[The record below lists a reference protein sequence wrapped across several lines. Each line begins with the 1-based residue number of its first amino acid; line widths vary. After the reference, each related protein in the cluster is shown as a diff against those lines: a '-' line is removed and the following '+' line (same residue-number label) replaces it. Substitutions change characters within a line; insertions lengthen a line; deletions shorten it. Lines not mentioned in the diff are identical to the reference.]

1 MKRLIVQGLDGSG
14 PGHWQRIWL
23 DEDPDAFAVEQES
36 WSAPTLNAWL
46 SPLEAAVEAH
56 PGSLIVAHS
65 LGTVLLAHLA
75 RRRPDLSVAG
85 ALLVAPADVDC
96 PNCAPDRIRG
106 FAPLPVEP
114 LPFPTTVVAS
124 RNDPYMAFERARFLA
139 GAWGADLIDLGRAG
153 HINVASG
160 FGRWPRGYR
169 LADALERRSRP
180 ARPAAQEAGLG
191 A

>member
-23 DEDPDAFAVEQES
+23 EEDPDAVAVEQES

-46 SPLEAAVEAH
+46 SRLEAAVEAN
-56 PGSLIVAHS
+56 PGSLVVAHS

-75 RRRPDLSVAG
+75 GRRPELAIAG

-96 PNCAPDRIRG
+96 PNCAPERIRG

-114 LPFPTTVVAS
+114 LPFPATVVAS
-124 RNDPYMAFERARFLA
+124 RNDPYMGFDKASALA
-139 GAWGADLIDLGRAG
+139 EAWGADLVDLGRAG

-169 LADALERRSRP
+169 LADALERRARPSRP
-180 ARPAAQEAGLG
+180 IAQGAGLG